1 MPAVYGIEPPACAE
15 RGCSVVGDIRTA
27 VSTAVSLVGPIR
39 ICGAGVGRW
48 IEQGRGIL
56 GATGGLVG
64 GSKIVS
70 EDLGVGVVG
79 AQDAQAVGE
88 VLLVQGDGVPELLRL
103 RGFEI

>member
-1 MPAVYGIEPPACAE
+1 M
-15 RGCSVVGDIRTA
+15 
-27 VSTAVSLVGPIR
+27 SLVGPIR

-64 GSKIVS
+64 GSEVVS

-88 VLLVQGDGVPELLRL
+88 VLLVQGDGLVEVAGVPVGAGEGR
-103 RGFEI
+103 